1 MIFHYF
7 FSKLIFI
14 RRKKKFNILLRYLG
28 AFSFALAF
36 FNAVPCYALDGQFI
50 LSSFVEYLYPSLFKR
65 RRASILLGLI
75 FGTCL
80 LIINVSL
87 AFARYF
93 L

>member
-1 MIFHYF
+1 LGEINEIFF
-7 FSKLIFI
+7 
-14 RRKKKFNILLRYLG
+14 LRYLA

-36 FNAVPCYALDGQFI
+36 FNAVPCYALDGQYI
-50 LSSFVEYLYPSLFKR
+50 LSAFVEYLSPSLFKR